1 MINRA
6 GVRLALITA
15 VLTAILTVWTGCAT
29 APSESQSSRSGD
41 IPEWV
46 TNPPADTAD
55 SVYFVGAG
63 SDSNGDEASAR
74 QQAAADLVSS
84 VTRFLGV
91 KVTSDTTV
99 EARDSLDQFTSTLS
113 QTINEQSEARLSSFR
128 IKDSYVEKRGSLVN
142 VYVLGEYD
150 KQALL
155 EEKARLKAL
164 FEEQQEAI
172 SGPEL
177 EGDRLTDQSKHYDA
191 AVQYLTAAAAAYKSG
206 VDNAAIKYERN
217 MNKAREAISR
227 IDLNK
232 LNDDL
237 SANIKEPFATPFRL
251 RVSSQDLPE
260 GEGLAGVPIK
270 IVYKEIRANGRAR
283 MASDVVASNGNG
295 LVEFT
300 RPAPEFVG
308 REQLNMKLDFSA
320 SLEALEDVPD
330 ALYPQLEAVENRIA
344 DKEVKFSYTV
354 VSKAREVP
362 TAVMI
367 ADLDN
372 GGTALDRTETAS
384 GVLEVLSNEGFSVG
398 TLPVQTDLLKGSD
411 TQLIEQVRS
420 QHGGRYDRVI
430 YGTVGISDFRED
442 GNRYMVKVSGDIKVA
457 DLETGEILYSS
468 GSLFKSA
475 LGQNLQSA
483 MSAAFKQ
490 FGKMVGDSLTR
501 SLP

>member
-1 MINRA
+1 MRKRV
-6 GVRLALITA
+6 GVRLTLIVAL
-15 VLTAILTVWTGCAT
+15 LTVMLTLWTGCAS
-29 APSESQSSRSGD
+29 APSDSQAGGSGG
-41 IPEWV
+41 IPDWV

-55 SVYFVGAG
+55 SMYFVGAG
-63 SDSNGDEASAR
+63 SDSDGNEAAAR

-84 VTRFLGV
+84 ITRFLGV

-99 EARDSLDQFTSTLS
+99 KAKDTLDQFTSSLS
-113 QTINEQSEARLSSFR
+113 QTITEQSEARLSSFR
-128 IKDSYVEKRGSLVN
+128 IKDTYIESRGGLVN

-150 KQALL
+150 KDALL
-155 EEKARLKAL
+155 QEKARLKAL

-177 EGDRLTDQSKHYDA
+177 EGDRLSGQGKYYDA
-191 AVQYLTAAAAAYKSG
+191 AIQYLTAATAAYKSG

-217 MNKAREAISR
+217 MTKAREVISK
-227 IDLNK
+227 IELNK

-237 SANIKEPFATPFRL
+237 TANIKEPFTTPFRL
-251 RVSSQDLPE
+251 LVTSQDLPE
-260 GEGLAGVPIK
+260 GEGIAGVPIR
-270 IVYKEIRANGRAR
+270 IVYKEIRSNGRAR
-283 MASDVVASNGNG
+283 MASEVVASDGKG

-300 RPAPEFVG
+300 RPAPQFVG
-308 REQLNMKLDFSA
+308 REQLSMELDFSA

-330 ALYPQLEAVENRIA
+330 ALYPQLEAVEDLVA
-344 DKEVKFSYTV
+344 DKEAQFSYTV

-372 GGTALDRTETAS
+372 GGTALDRSETAA
-384 GVLEVLSNEGFSVG
+384 GVLEVLSEEGFSVG
-398 TLPVQTDLLKGSD
+398 TLPVQVDLLKGAD
-411 TQLIEQVRS
+411 TRLIQRVSS
-420 QHGGRYDRVI
+420 QYGGRYERVI
-430 YGTVGISDFRED
+430 YGTVSISDFRED
-442 GNRYMVKVSGDIKVA
+442 GNRYMVKVSGDIKAA

-475 LGQNLQSA
+475 IGQNLQSA

-490 FGKMVGDSLTR
+490 FGKMVGESLTR